1 MIKSKQHTFSQTKV
15 NIQSTNYVNLF
26 LIMLP
31 ELDEKEEEEAL
42 ATLGA
47 GQDALQ
53 TLCQIPKGDNCCL
66 QVELAAVAT
75 ADDRC

>member
-1 MIKSKQHTFSQTKV
+1 M
-15 NIQSTNYVNLF
+15 
-26 LIMLP
+26 
-31 ELDEKEEEEAL
+31 DEKEEEEAV

-47 GQDALQ
+47 GQDALLS
-53 TLCQIPKGDNCCL
+53 TCQIPKGDNCCL

>member
-1 MIKSKQHTFSQTKV
+1 M
-15 NIQSTNYVNLF
+15 
-26 LIMLP
+26 
-31 ELDEKEEEEAL
+31 DEKEEEEAV

-47 GQDALQ
+47 EQDALQ
-53 TLCQIPKGDNCCL
+53 THCQMPKGDKCCV

>member
-1 MIKSKQHTFSQTKV
+1 M
-15 NIQSTNYVNLF
+15 
-26 LIMLP
+26 
-31 ELDEKEEEEAL
+31 DEKEEEEAV

-53 TLCQIPKGDNCCL
+53 TPCQMPKGDTCCL

-75 ADDRC
+75 ANDRC

>member
-1 MIKSKQHTFSQTKV
+1 M
-15 NIQSTNYVNLF
+15 
-26 LIMLP
+26 
-31 ELDEKEEEEAL
+31 DEKEEEEEAV
-42 ATLGA
+42 ANLGA

-53 TLCQIPKGDNCCL
+53 TPCQIPKGDNCCL

>member
-1 MIKSKQHTFSQTKV
+1 M
-15 NIQSTNYVNLF
+15 
-26 LIMLP
+26 
-31 ELDEKEEEEAL
+31 DEKEEEEAV

-53 TLCQIPKGDNCCL
+53 TPCQIPKGDNCCL
-66 QVELAAVAT
+66 QVEQAAVAT

>member
-1 MIKSKQHTFSQTKV
+1 M
-15 NIQSTNYVNLF
+15 
-26 LIMLP
+26 
-31 ELDEKEEEEAL
+31 DEKEEEEAV

-53 TLCQIPKGDNCCL
+53 TPCQIPKDDNCWL